1 MTCVCRSYHIF
12 PFAIDGDGEPI
23 QLHKRRAMD
32 MERTLFFV
40 WNSLEFLDPAKSL
53 LRRIQWNDDQMAG
66 NHVLGVPHKH
76 IATMLGLA
84 QLASL
89 QLERIDSI
97 IHWLSKFPNAAN
109 SIE

>member
-1 MTCVCRSYHIF
+1 
-12 PFAIDGDGEPI
+12 
-23 QLHKRRAMD
+23 MD

-53 LRRIQWNDDQMAG
+53 LRRIQWNDGQMAG
-66 NHVLGVPHKH
+66 NHLLGVPHEH
-76 IATMLGLA
+76 IATMLGLS

-97 IHWLSKFPNAAN
+97 IRRLSQFLNAVN